1 MTRWSPSLATLGQVI
16 LDAGFSGVHLH
27 SVYRLGSASAMV
39 DPVRDP
45 RDLNVS
51 TGGRLPWIAYNGLV
65 RTSSLRRLP
74 GIGAL
79 WQRAWAT
86 ACDRWGEAVST
97 RLHGQDILLNFGNL
111 YPITVRTVPTYNAP
125 LIELVAQVSTAL
137 GRPVRIVD
145 VGAAVG
151 DSVLLLQ
158 QRCPGMV
165 SRFDCFE
172 GHDGF
177 FRLLEH
183 NVGGLPQTRLHHVI
197 VSDAPGSE
205 RSLVQTHR
213 ATASMQGPGT
223 VTATTVDLEL
233 PTAAVD
239 ILKIDTDGFDGKV
252 LAGAREL
259 LARSLPSVIF
269 EWHPLLCKATGND
282 DQLAFTTLAGI
293 GYRTFAF
300 FTKHGVFSHF
310 VVDAEASRAEL
321 QALSDYCRT
330 TTTRPDWHYD
340 VVALPENTDV
350 SPLLLADLAYATGG
364 TRSPVE

>member
-1 MTRWSPSLATLGQVI
+1 V
-16 LDAGFSGVHLH
+16 
-27 SVYRLGSASAMV
+27 V
-39 DPVRDP
+39 DTVRDP
-45 RDLNVS
+45 RALDLS
-51 TGGRLPWIAYNGLV
+51 TGGRLPSITYNGLV
-65 RTSSLRRLP
+65 AASSLRRLP
-74 GIGAL
+74 GVGAL
-79 WQRAWAT
+79 WQRAWAK
-86 ACDRWGEAVST
+86 ACDRWDEPVST
-97 RLHGQDILLNFGNL
+97 QLHGQDVLLNFGNL

-125 LIELVAQVSTAL
+125 LIELVAQVSSTL

-145 VGAAVG
+145 VGAAAG

-177 FRLLEH
+177 FRLLDH
-183 NVGGLPQTRLHHVI
+183 NVGDLQQTRLHHVI
-197 VSDAPGSE
+197 VSDAAGPE

-213 ATASMQGPGT
+213 ATASMQGSGT

-233 PTAAVD
+233 PTADID

-252 LAGAREL
+252 LVGARDL
-259 LARSLPSVIF
+259 LARCLPAVIF

-282 DQLAFTTLAGI
+282 DLLAFTTLAAI

-321 QALSDYCRT
+321 ETLSDYCRS

-340 VVALPENTDV
+340 VVALPQNTDV
-350 SPLLLADLAYATGG
+350 PALLLADLAYATGS
-364 TRSPVE
+364 TRSPFE